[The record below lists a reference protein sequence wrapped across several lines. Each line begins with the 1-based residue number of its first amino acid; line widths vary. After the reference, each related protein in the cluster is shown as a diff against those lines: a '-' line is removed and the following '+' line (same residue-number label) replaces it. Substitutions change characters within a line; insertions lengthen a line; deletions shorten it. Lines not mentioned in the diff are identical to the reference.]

1 MALGGLLNELA
12 AMKRRLREAEQE
24 RDLHKALREVE
35 RANCAE
41 WREWTEELCTTLNS
55 ERRERL
61 HFLRSLTTG
70 ATTSGAT
77 TTGATTTGATTA
89 GAASSSRDR
98 SRGPPNTAGAASST
112 EAPVAAP
119 RTPF

>member
-1 MALGGLLNELA
+1 MALGGLFNELA

-24 RDLHKALREVE
+24 RDLHKALRKVE

-41 WREWTEELCTTLNS
+41 WREWTEKLCATLNS

-70 ATTSGAT
+70 STTAGAT
-77 TTGATTTGATTA
+77 TTGATAT
-89 GAASSSRDR
+89 GAASSSRNR
-98 SRGPPNTAGAASST
+98 SRSPPNTAGAASST
-112 EAPVAAP
+112 EAPAVAAP